1 MASEGRR
8 SSMPTL
14 PREQHRT
21 PGSPGPGIHHGT
33 HHGGSPEKP
42 FDHGPPGVLYLS
54 FRKRT
59 GASSN
64 KILRYK
70 SKLNG
75 YPYYTNGSDTH
86 IFFTVICSFGI
97 QEPLW
102 VIGRR
107 PPTTRDD
114 GKEPEGLRAKCKCDH
129 KVVPYNG
136 WEYVEGKFGEV
147 DVFLTDSKPADFSD
161 GGESSGKVQQL
172 LAALGK
178 DAKAGDAGINMRDVL
193 RNLDAVE
200 ELLPELLTSFPR
212 IDQDGNGIISTQE
225 LEAFFEPHLKKERSK
240 AELDEMWKTLTGGSK
255 VLTLRD
261 LGKNYKYVDSR
272 LPELIERF
280 TDLDTDKSG
289 TIDRSEFYAFF
300 GDGDLW
306 LDMKMQGIIGLP
318 ELKKQI
324 QNFYWRVK
332 LDRLRRKAGY
342 FVNNDEAIILVF
354 KGNPGVG
361 KTMFG
366 RLIAQLLFKIDI
378 IPSDKFVE
386 AQRDQLV
393 GSHIGETEKKTQ
405 ELLDQTHGGVLFVDE
420 AYRLNVKDSDKDFG
434 KEAINTLMKAMTVK
448 GKVIV
453 LAGYPREMA
462 EFVAVNPGIQRRI
475 TYEFT
480 FDDYTVEDLGQ
491 ILRLQ
496 VQKRGFSIDPSVD
509 TKGLTTVIADGTSPQ
524 QRAAMNGGMCEHIA
538 RNAVVALNNEEV
550 PRIQAASGE
559 QGETTAP
566 SVILSTRHLLAGCR
580 MVPAVTPTPGPA
592 NTRSPEPEV
601 GRPSRPSVRSG
612 RPSTGGGGS
621 TTTTAGSPVSRR

>member
-1 MASEGRR
+1 
-8 SSMPTL
+8 
-14 PREQHRT
+14 
-21 PGSPGPGIHHGT
+21 
-33 HHGGSPEKP
+33 
-42 FDHGPPGVLYLS
+42 VLYLS
-54 FRKRT
+54 FRKRA
-59 GASSN
+59 GVSSN
-64 KILRYK
+64 KTLRYK
-70 SKLNG
+70 SKVNG

-86 IFFTVICSFGI
+86 VFFTVLFSFGM

-107 PPTTRDD
+107 PPTTKED
-114 GKEPEGLRAKCKCDH
+114 GREPEGLRAKCKSDH
-129 KVVPYNG
+129 KLVPYNG
-136 WEYVEGKFGEV
+136 WEYVEGKFGEL

-161 GGESSGKVQQL
+161 HGGDSCGKVQHL

-178 DAKAGDAGINMRDVL
+178 DAKAADAGINMRDIL

-212 IDQDGNGIISTQE
+212 IDQDGNGVISTQE
-225 LEAFFEPHLKKERSK
+225 LEAFFEPHLKKEHTK
-240 AELDEMWKTLTGGSK
+240 AQLDEIWKTLTGGSDT
-255 VLTLRD
+255 LTLRD
-261 LGKNYKYVDSR
+261 LGKNYKYIDSR

-289 TIDRSEFYAFF
+289 TVDRPEFYAFF

-306 LDMKMQGIIGLP
+306 LDMKMQGIIGLT

-324 QNFYWRVK
+324 RNFYWRVK
-332 LDRLRRKAGY
+332 LDRLRRKAGF
-342 FVNNDEAIILVF
+342 FVNNDEAIVLVF

-378 IPSDKFVE
+378 IPTDKFVE

-393 GSHIGETEKKTQ
+393 GSHIGETEKKTE
-405 ELLDQTHGGVLFVDE
+405 ELLEQTHGGVLFVDE

-475 TYEFT
+475 TYDFV

-496 VQKRGFSIDPSVD
+496 VQKRGFSIDSSVD
-509 TKGLTTVIADGTSPQ
+509 SKGLTAVVADGTTPQ

-538 RNAVVALNNEEV
+538 RNAIVALNNEEV
-550 PRIQAASGE
+550 PRIQAATD
-559 QGETTAP
+559 ETTAP
-566 SVILSTRHLLAGCR
+566 SVILSARHLLAGCK
-580 MVPAVTPTPGPA
+580 MVPAVAPA
-592 NTRSPEPEV
+592 PSPVTSRSPEPEQAAKRTQDV
-601 GRPSRPSVRSG
+601 GRVSRPSARTG
-612 RPSTGGGGS
+612 RPSTGGSGSVIIGGGS
-621 TTTTAGSPVSRR
+621 ATMNTGSPPSRR